1 MPICSAITRKGTP
14 CTLWGTHNGLC
25 GTHAKAQQRRE
36 NRAEE
41 AITAAL
47 VPRNILEVTNIQ
59 DPVPELVPAAVPE
72 AIPPVQARRVAQR
85 PPPIDIALV
94 EAARQQRIAEE
105 RRQAQMQKIQNRMQF
120 SPNRIV
126 KIANELADFW
136 IANRIPGY
144 DLMKA
149 HCALKHITSSHL
161 GYDALLR
168 AALQVLFL
176 STENDP
182 QNRPYSEIRAEESG
196 PLFAALAAALVP
208 YGLIRMTHY
217 LTATDRYRQPLLERR
232 QADELA
238 ERRRLEEEAARQ
250 AAHQENLR
258 QRAVVFRRDP
268 KGGVDLAQMAT
279 DHESVHRESVQTTT
293 ERAINILLL
302 RPIPSDQDAYSE
314 ILTEFNNSTR
324 VAWASA
330 NAKQAFLHEFAQ
342 DYLDGM
348 AFGIRYGQVVDHVWA
363 YIRTHDHR
371 ADLVYRLLQEL
382 NDGRGSC
389 VNGKMA
395 RLINTLQGYDDTVT
409 MPPPREVFQIQIERL
424 RSIPVE
430 ERSSQARRLFEEY
443 QIPGD
448 EQPPW
453 LEALEVL

>member
-1 MPICSAITRKGTP
+1 MSQCFAITRTTRAQ
-14 CTLWGTHNGLC
+14 CTARGLEQGLC
-25 GTHAKAQQRRE
+25 KTHAKMAEWQEERIRRATQ
-36 NRAEE
+36 NIVHE
-41 AITAAL
+41 A
-47 VPRNILEVTNIQ
+47 
-59 DPVPELVPAAVPE
+59 PELVPGPAVLG
-72 AIPPVQARRVAQR
+72 PVVNATVVPTIVHPVVRPVIQR
-85 PPPIDIALV
+85 PPTIDLALV

-105 RRQAQMQKIQNRMQF
+105 RRDAQVQKIQNLMQF

-126 KIANELADFW
+126 RIANDLADFW

-144 DLMKA
+144 DLIKA
-149 HCALKHITSSHL
+149 HCALKHMTSHHH
-161 GYDALLR
+161 GFEALLR
-168 AALQVLFL
+168 ASVQVLFL
-176 STENDP
+176 SRENDP
-182 QNRPYSEIRAEESG
+182 QNRAYTEIRPEESA
-196 PLFAALAAALVP
+196 PLFAALSAALVP
-208 YGLIRMTHY
+208 YGPIRMTHY
-217 LTATDRYRQPLLERR
+217 LTATDRYRQPLLQRR
-232 QADELA
+232 RVDELA
-238 ERRRLEEEAARQ
+238 ERRRLEEEVARQ
-250 AAHQENLR
+250 AQHQENLR

-279 DHESVHRESVQTTT
+279 DQESVHRESVQTTT
-293 ERAINILLL
+293 ERAINILLV

-314 ILTEFNNSTR
+314 ILAEFNTSTR

-443 QIPGD
+443 QIPGE
-448 EQPPW
+448 EQAPW
-453 LEALEVL
+453 LEALEVA